1 MSDHTIHQDG
11 RLGTDGGLGP
21 VRDHLYRLMPEGSR
35 GRRMVGWG
43 VVAWTGIGLAILL
56 WVAWKGLERVGGV
69 FPYLVMA
76 WMVVLV
82 LNPAVKALVRRGMPR
97 RGAATVVF
105 VMAMVLSALVLDL
118 LIPALAH
125 QGQSLVR
132 DSPLLV
138 KKGGSLFDPLARSSN
153 PILRNAGSS
162 ASKWIQDHAG
172 NVQSYLRTVTDAGLK
187 LAHAGLVLLLGGFL
201 SYLLLL
207 SLPDTARGFAALI
220 PPSSHEKVSP
230 PLAEARRIVAGYVR
244 ARLIVSAVVG
254 TFATFGLWAVHMP
267 FWLLLGII
275 VGVSN
280 LVPMLG
286 TWIGAVPVTLVSLLT
301 KPPSFLIVVGIVVTL
316 AHMID
321 GYVLSPIVLKETTK
335 LHPVVILLAVLVG
348 ADLLGFWGILAA
360 IPVAGVIQWMLR
372 EWLLPR
378 AGTEPL
384 EPTPPGDRAVGVP
397 G

>member
-1 MSDHTIHQDG
+1 
-11 RLGTDGGLGP
+11 
-21 VRDHLYRLMPEGSR
+21 
-35 GRRMVGWG
+35 
-43 VVAWTGIGLAILL
+43 
-56 WVAWKGLERVGGV
+56 
-69 FPYLVMA
+69 
-76 WMVVLV
+76 
-82 LNPAVKALVRRGMPR
+82 MPR
-97 RGAATVVF
+97 RVAATVVF
-105 VMAMVLSALVLDL
+105 VLAMVLTALALDL

-125 QGQSLVR
+125 QGESLVR
-132 DSPLLV
+132 DSPVLV
-138 KKGGSLFDPLARSSN
+138 KKGGSLFDSLSRSSN
-153 PILRNAGSS
+153 PLLRSAGSS
-162 ASKWIQDHAG
+162 ASRWIQDHAG

-201 SYLLLL
+201 GYLLLL
-207 SLPDTARGFAALI
+207 SLPDAARGFAALL
-220 PPSSHEKVSP
+220 PPSSRQKVNP

-254 TFATFGLWAVHMP
+254 TLATFGLWAVHMP

-275 VGVSN
+275 VGVAN

-286 TWIGAVPVTLVSLLT
+286 TWIGAIPVALVALLT
-301 KPPSFLIVVGIVVTL
+301 KPPSFLIVVAVVVTL

-321 GYVLSPIVLKETTK
+321 GYLLSPIVLKETTK

-360 IPVAGVIQWMLR
+360 IPVAGMIQWMLR

-378 AGTEPL
+378 AGVEPL
-384 EPTPPGDRAVGVP
+384 EPPPAGQPAVGVL